1 MSPDPEKCAI
11 IKNWPAPSSCKE
23 VKSFLEVKNFLQTIQ
38 FNAKFLGAEKAG
50 EKTYPELTGPLR
62 AMTKKN
68 ALFIWGPNEQSALQQ
83 IKDRLCSSCFVVIG
97 SLQHMIQSN
106 KHNCTVI
113 PALWGHKH

>member
-50 EKTYPELTGPLR
+50 EKTYPELTGP
-62 AMTKKN
+62 
-68 ALFIWGPNEQSALQQ
+68 EQ
-83 IKDRLCSSCFVVIG
+83 
-97 SLQHMIQSN
+97 
-106 KHNCTVI
+106 
-113 PALWGHKH
+113 